1 VSLKIVLLTCA
12 VEVLYILTVCC
23 SETQY
28 LIMLGSEIH
37 NQRPTMPK
45 LNLKQPIK
53 EKFTKVADKLKQSSN
68 NTKQRLKQIKLN
80 FKTSSGNKSAPKK
93 NTKSS
98 HRLKTNFKF
107 NLNFKKKEPK
117 PELEPTPMAKTLQKG
132 IKIVDKY
139 PLYEPFAQVVISQDP
154 KTGEHK
160 YVLDELQ
167 LDPMERG
174 IYNHIL
180 EILLAEIQSPKEE
193 ISDPRK
199 FFAQEAKKIVDKYRI
214 SLGWL
219 PDVSW
224 YKILYHAERDLVGF
238 GKIDPL
244 MRDPNIEDI
253 SCDGVNKPVYIWHR
267 VFESIETNLQFGSD
281 EELDNLVVKLVHMA
295 GKHVSSAFPIVD
307 ASLPGKHRL
316 AVAYRREITPFGTA
330 FTIRKFR
337 EDPYSII
344 DLINIGTF
352 TEEMAAYLWICL
364 ENRASVMVL
373 GGTAAGKTTA
383 LNALGCLIKPGSKIM
398 TIEETAELNL
408 SHENWVSLIARQS
421 YGLGGSSIGEVA
433 LFDLVKTC
441 MRHRPDLMIVGEVR
455 GQEAYVLFQ
464 ALATGHGGM
473 CTMHAENVQSAIRRL
488 TQKPMDIS
496 PAYIPLMNIV
506 MSVQRV
512 HLVKNGEK
520 KAYRRILSVNEI
532 VDSEKF
538 VESFKWDPIKD
549 QQAVDLE
556 SSFLLTNFS
565 ERLGITREQLLEEMK
580 RRTEV
585 LRWMRKSRIRSYKD
599 VALIIAEYYARPKE
613 FYQKILQGEEVKPV
627 AVSR

>member
-1 VSLKIVLLTCA
+1 MSKLNIKKRLQETFNRVSAKLHHTGTNIKGYIASLSLRRKKLEKTISSGRRIRFPKLTLSLKKKLPEP
-12 VEVLYILTVCC
+12 EVPVQT
-23 SETQY
+23 
-28 LIMLGSEIH
+28 
-37 NQRPTMPK
+37 
-45 LNLKQPIK
+45 
-53 EKFTKVADKLKQSSN
+53 
-68 NTKQRLKQIKLN
+68 
-80 FKTSSGNKSAPKK
+80 
-93 NTKSS
+93 
-98 HRLKTNFKF
+98 
-107 NLNFKKKEPK
+107 
-117 PELEPTPMAKTLQKG
+117 KTLPKG
-132 IKIVDKY
+132 VKIVEKY
-139 PLYEPFAQVVISQDP
+139 PLYEPFSQVVIVQDP

-160 YVLDELQ
+160 YILDELQ
-167 LDPMERG
+167 LDPMERS
-174 IYNHIL
+174 IYNRVL
-180 EILLAEIQSPKEE
+180 EILLAEIESPKEE
-193 ISDPRK
+193 IKDPRK

-267 VFESIETNLQFGSD
+267 NFESIETNLQFESD
-281 EELDNLVVKLVHMA
+281 EDLDNLVVKLVHMA

-337 EDPYSII
+337 EDPYSIV

-383 LNALGCLIKPGSKIM
+383 LNALGCLVKPGSKIM

-421 YGLGGSSIGEVA
+421 YGLGGSSVGEVA

-473 CTMHAENVQSAIRRL
+473 CTMHAENVQSAVRRL

-520 KAYRRILSVNEI
+520 KAYRRVLSVNEI
-532 VDSEKF
+532 VDADKYLNP
-538 VESFKWDPIKD
+538 FKWDPVKD
-549 QQAVDLE
+549 EQVVDLD
-556 SSFLLTNFS
+556 SSFLLANIA
-565 ERLGITREQLLEEMK
+565 ERLGKTKSQLIEELH
-580 RRTEV
+580 RRSEV
-585 LRWMRKSRIRSYKD
+585 LRWMREQKIRSYKD
-599 VALIIAEYYARPKE
+599 VATIIAEYYARPKE
-613 FYQKILQGEEVKPV
+613 FYQKVLASEEVKPV
-627 AVSR
+627 AASRQI

>member
-1 VSLKIVLLTCA
+1 
-12 VEVLYILTVCC
+12 
-23 SETQY
+23 
-28 LIMLGSEIH
+28 
-37 NQRPTMPK
+37 MPK
-45 LNLKQPIK
+45 LNLKQKIK
-53 EKFTKVADKLKQSSN
+53 EKIANINSKLHAIKMPKLSSAN
-68 NTKQRLKQIKLN
+68 KPAKPKPAKEQKKIKLPEIKLN
-80 FKTSSGNKSAPKK
+80 LKSKQKNPEPETTPLAKSLPK
-93 NTKSS
+93 N
-98 HRLKTNFKF
+98 
-107 NLNFKKKEPK
+107 
-117 PELEPTPMAKTLQKG
+117 

-139 PLYEPFAQVVISQDP
+139 PLYEPFSQVFIVQDP

-167 LDPMERG
+167 LDTMERG
-174 IYNHIL
+174 IYNRIL
-180 EILLAEIQSPKEE
+180 EMLLAEIESPKEE
-193 ISDPRK
+193 INDPRK
-199 FFAQEAKKIVDKYRI
+199 FFAEEAKKIVDKYRI
-214 SLGWL
+214 SMGWL

-253 SCDGVNKPVYIWHR
+253 SCDGVKKPVYIWHR
-267 VFESIETNLQFGSD
+267 AFESIETNLQFESD
-281 EELDNLVVKLVHMA
+281 EDLDNLVVKLVHMS

-352 TEEMAAYLWICL
+352 TEEMAAYLWVCL

-408 SHENWVSLIARQS
+408 SHENWVSLISRQS
-421 YGLGGSSIGEVA
+421 YGLGGSSVGEVA

-473 CTMHAENVQSAIRRL
+473 CTMHAENVQSAVRRL

-496 PAYIPLMNIV
+496 PAYIPLMNII

-520 KAYRRILSVNEI
+520 KAYRRVLSVNEI
-532 VDSEKF
+532 VDSEKN
-538 VESFKWDPIKD
+538 VNPFKWDPIKD
-549 QQAVDLE
+549 VQAMDLD

-565 ERLGITREQLLEEMK
+565 ERLGITREQLIDEMH

-585 LRWMRKSRIRSYKD
+585 LGWMRKSNIRSYKE
-599 VALIIAEYYARPKE
+599 VASIIAEYYARPKE
-613 FYQKILQGEEVKPV
+613 FYRKIADNEEVKPV
-627 AVSR
+627 AATR

>member
-1 VSLKIVLLTCA
+1 
-12 VEVLYILTVCC
+12 
-23 SETQY
+23 
-28 LIMLGSEIH
+28 
-37 NQRPTMPK
+37 MPK
-45 LNLKQPIK
+45 PTKLIFANITNILKSK
-53 EKFTKVADKLKQSSN
+53 
-68 NTKQRLKQIKLN
+68 
-80 FKTSSGNKSAPKK
+80 PKK
-93 NTKSS
+93 QKEEAPPAPQPSAKPAIT
-98 HRLKTNFKF
+98 RGLKVI
-107 NLNFKKKEPK
+107 E
-117 PELEPTPMAKTLQKG
+117 
-132 IKIVDKY
+132 KY
-139 PLYEPFAQVVISQDP
+139 PIYEPFAQVIIVQNP

-160 YVLDELQ
+160 YILDELQ
-167 LDPMERG
+167 LDPLETSVYHR
-174 IYNHIL
+174 IL
-180 EILLAEIQSPKEE
+180 EILLAEIESPKEE
-193 ISDPRK
+193 IGDPRK
-199 FFAQEAKKIVDKYRI
+199 FFAEEAKKIVDKYRI

-253 SCDGVNKPVYIWHR
+253 SCDGVNRPVYIWHR
-267 VFESIETNLQFGSD
+267 NHESIETNLQFDND
-281 EELDNLVVKLVHMA
+281 EILDNMVVKLVHMA
-295 GKHVSSAFPIVD
+295 GKHVSTAFPIVD

-330 FTIRKFR
+330 FTIRKFK

-352 TEEMAAYLWICL
+352 SEEIAAYLWVCL
-364 ENRASVMVL
+364 ENRASIMML

-383 LNALGCLIKPGSKIM
+383 LNAIACLIKPGSKIM

-473 CTMHAENVQSAIRRL
+473 CTMHAENVESAVKRL

-512 HLVKNGEK
+512 HLVKNSEK
-520 KAYRRILSVNEI
+520 KAYRRILSVNEV
-532 VDSEKF
+532 VDYENYIQP
-538 VESFKWDPIKD
+538 FKWDPIKD
-549 QQAVDLE
+549 QHIVNLQE
-556 SSFLLTNFS
+556 SKQLFNIS
-565 ERLGITREQLLEEMK
+565 ERLGVTVEELIAEMN
-580 RRTEV
+580 RRRDV
-585 LRWMRKSRIRSYKD
+585 LKWMRDQKIRSYKD
-599 VALIIAEYYARPKE
+599 VATTIAEYYARPKA
-613 FYQKILQGEEVKPV
+613 FYEKIKAGEEARSV
-627 AVSR
+627 AAYRSA

>member
-1 VSLKIVLLTCA
+1 
-12 VEVLYILTVCC
+12 
-23 SETQY
+23 
-28 LIMLGSEIH
+28 
-37 NQRPTMPK
+37 MP
-45 LNLKQPIK
+45 NLKEKIK
-53 EKFTKVADKLKQSSN
+53 EKFTKKLKIPDIKMPKLKMPSFRSEDKPAKLEKP
-68 NTKQRLKQIKLN
+68 TKPEKQTKPKIVQEK
-80 FKTSSGNKSAPKK
+80 KSYKYPKI
-93 NTKSS
+93 
-98 HRLKTNFKF
+98 NFKF
-107 NLNFKKKEPK
+107 KLNKKTK
-117 PELEPTPMAKTLQKG
+117 PENLPATETTQAAPGAKVLPKN
-132 IKIVDKY
+132 IKVIDRY
-139 PLYEPFAQVVISQDP
+139 PLYEPFAQVVIFQDP

-167 LDPMERG
+167 LDTMERG
-174 IYNHIL
+174 IYNRIL
-180 EILLAEIQSPKEE
+180 EMLLAEIESPKEE
-193 ISDPRK
+193 ILDPRK
-199 FFAQEAKKIVDKYRI
+199 FFAEEAKKIVDKYRI
-214 SLGWL
+214 SMGWL

-267 VFESIETNLQFGSD
+267 AFESIETNLQFESD
-281 EELDNLVVKLVHMA
+281 EDLDNLVVKLVHMS

-352 TEEMAAYLWICL
+352 TEEMAAYLWVCL

-383 LNALGCLIKPGSKIM
+383 LNALGCLVKPGSKIM

-408 SHENWVSLIARQS
+408 SHENWVSLISRQS
-421 YGLGGSSIGEVA
+421 YGLGGSSVGEVA

-496 PAYIPLMNIV
+496 PAYIPLMNII

-520 KAYRRILSVNEI
+520 KAYRRVLSVNEI
-532 VDSEKF
+532 VDSEKN
-538 VESFKWDPIKD
+538 VNPFKWDPIND
-549 QQAVDLE
+549 EQTMDLD

-565 ERLGITREQLLEEMK
+565 ERLGITRDQLLEEMH
-580 RRTEV
+580 RRTDV
-585 LRWMRKSRIRSYKD
+585 LRWMRSNKIRSYKE
-599 VALIIAEYYARPKE
+599 VATIIAEYYARPKE
-613 FYQKILQGEEVKPV
+613 FYRKIKGQEEVKPV
-627 AVSR
+627 AAAK

>member
-1 VSLKIVLLTCA
+1 
-12 VEVLYILTVCC
+12 
-23 SETQY
+23 
-28 LIMLGSEIH
+28 
-37 NQRPTMPK
+37 MPK
-45 LNLKQPIK
+45 PNLKQQFK
-53 EKFTKVADKLKQSSN
+53 EFIAKL
-68 NTKQRLKQIKLN
+68 RLKRKKSNIKMPKAEKASTK
-80 FKTSSGNKSAPKK
+80 KT
-93 NTKSS
+93 TKSQKITFKLPKIS
-98 HRLKTNFKF
+98 LKMPKIRLGV
-107 NLNFKKKEPK
+107 KKQK
-117 PELEPTPMAKTLQKG
+117 PEPEAPLAVKSLPKDV
-132 IKIVDKY
+132 KIVDKY
-139 PLYEPFAQVVISQDP
+139 PLYEPFSQVAIVQDP
-154 KTGEHK
+154 KTGEYK
-160 YVLDELQ
+160 YILDELQ
-167 LDPMERG
+167 LDPLERG
-174 IYNHIL
+174 IYSRVL
-180 EILLAEIQSPKEE
+180 EILLAEIESPKEE
-193 ISDPRK
+193 ITDPRK
-199 FFAQEAKKIVDKYRI
+199 FFAEEAKKTVDKYRI

-224 YKILYHAERDLVGF
+224 YKILYYAERDLVGF
-238 GKIDPL
+238 GKIDSL

-267 VFESIETNLQFGSD
+267 TFESIETNVKFASD
-281 EELDNLVVKLVHMA
+281 EDLDNLVVKLVHMA

-352 TEEMAAYLWICL
+352 TEEMAAYLWVCL

-383 LNALGCLIKPGSKIM
+383 LNALGCLIKPGNKIM

-421 YGLGGSSIGEVA
+421 YGLGGSNVGEVA

-473 CTMHAENVQSAIRRL
+473 CTMHAENVQSAVKRL

-520 KAYRRILSVNEI
+520 KAFRRVLSVNEI
-532 VDSEKF
+532 IDHEKF
-538 VESFKWDPIKD
+538 VNPFKWDPIKD
-549 QQAVDLE
+549 QQIIDFDC
-556 SSFLLTNFS
+556 SFLLTNIA
-565 ERLGITREQLLEEMK
+565 ERLGITRDELINEID
-580 RRTEV
+580 RRV
-585 LRWMRKSRIRSYKD
+585 HILNWMRSQKIRSYKE
-599 VALIIAEYYARPKE
+599 VAATIAEYYARPEE
-613 FYQKILQGEEVKPV
+613 FYEKIAEEEEVEPIAASPQV
-627 AVSR
+627 

>member
-1 VSLKIVLLTCA
+1 MQQSSIKKKMKETNDKLKLKA
-12 VEVLYILTVCC
+12 A
-23 SETQY
+23 
-28 LIMLGSEIH
+28 
-37 NQRPTMPK
+37 
-45 LNLKQPIK
+45 NLKQSLKKSKAKNKQNEAKPSVAHKEHRLPTIK
-53 EKFTKVADKLKQSSN
+53 FSRSKRKTNVSEPEP
-68 NTKQRLKQIKLN
+68 QI
-80 FKTSSGNKSAPKK
+80 APK
-93 NTKSS
+93 S
-98 HRLKTNFKF
+98 L
-107 NLNFKKKEPK
+107 P
-117 PELEPTPMAKTLQKG
+117 KG
-132 IKIVDKY
+132 IKIVEKY
-139 PLYEPFAQVVISQDP
+139 PLYEPFAQVAIVQDP

-160 YVLDELQ
+160 YILDELQ
-167 LDPMERG
+167 LDSMERG
-174 IYNHIL
+174 IYNRIL
-180 EILLAEIQSPKEE
+180 EMLLAEIESPKEE
-193 ISDPRK
+193 ITDPRK
-199 FFAQEAKKIVDKYRI
+199 FFANEAKKVVDKYRI

-253 SCDGVNKPVYIWHR
+253 SCDGVNKPVYVWHR
-267 VFESIETNLQFGSD
+267 TFESIETNLQFEGD
-281 EELDNLVVKLVHMA
+281 EDLDNLVVKLVHMA

-352 TEEMAAYLWICL
+352 TEEMAAYLWVCL

-383 LNALGCLIKPGSKIM
+383 LNALGCLVRPGSKIM

-408 SHENWVSLIARQS
+408 SHDNWVSLIARQS
-421 YGLGGSSIGEVA
+421 YGLGGSGVGEVA

-473 CTMHAENVQSAIRRL
+473 CTMHAENVQSAVQRL

-520 KAYRRILSVNEI
+520 RAYRRILSLNEV
-532 VDSEKF
+532 VDHETFKNP
-538 VESFKWDPIKD
+538 FKWDPIKD
-549 QQAVDLE
+549 EQIVDLE
-556 SSFLLTNFS
+556 SSFLLTNFAG
-565 ERLGITREQLLEEMK
+565 RLGKTRNELIEELTN
-580 RRTEV
+580 RSNV
-585 LRWMRKSRIRSYKD
+585 LRWMRQQNIRSYKE
-599 VALIIAEYYARPKE
+599 VASIIAEYYARPKE
-613 FYQKILQGEEVKPV
+613 MYNKIIESAEVNRV
-627 AVSR
+627 AASR

>member
-1 VSLKIVLLTCA
+1 
-12 VEVLYILTVCC
+12 
-23 SETQY
+23 
-28 LIMLGSEIH
+28 
-37 NQRPTMPK
+37 MPK
-45 LNLKQPIK
+45 LPRKPLLSGLNGLKKVKFGFRRKKDKEQPIPPATSK
-53 EKFTKVADKLKQSSN
+53 PMPRGVKVIE
-68 NTKQRLKQIKLN
+68 R
-80 FKTSSGNKSAPKK
+80 
-93 NTKSS
+93 
-98 HRLKTNFKF
+98 
-107 NLNFKKKEPK
+107 
-117 PELEPTPMAKTLQKG
+117 
-132 IKIVDKY
+132 Y
-139 PLYEPFAQVVISQDP
+139 PLYEPFAHVVIIQNP

-160 YVLDELQ
+160 YILDELQ
-167 LDPMERG
+167 LDPLERDV
-174 IYNHIL
+174 YNRIL
-180 EILLAEIQSPKEE
+180 EVLLAEIESPKEE
-193 ISDPRK
+193 IADPRK
-199 FFAQEAKKIVDKYRI
+199 FFAEEAKKIVDKYRI

-253 SCDGVNKPVYIWHR
+253 SCDGVNRPVYVWHR
-267 VFESIETNLQFGSD
+267 NHESIETNVQFESD
-281 EELDNLVVKLVHMA
+281 EVLDNLVVKLVHMA

-316 AVAYRREITPFGTA
+316 AVCYRREITPFGTA

-344 DLINIGTF
+344 DLINTGTF

-408 SHENWVSLIARQS
+408 SHENWVSLISRQS
-421 YGLGGSSIGEVA
+421 YGLGGSNVGEVA

-473 CTMHAENVQSAIRRL
+473 CTMHAENLDSAVKRL
-488 TQKPMDIS
+488 TQKPMEIS

-512 HLVKNGEK
+512 HLIKNGEK
-520 KAYRRILSVNEI
+520 KAFRRVLSVNEI
-532 VDSEKF
+532 EDYEKYIHPF
-538 VESFKWDPIKD
+538 TWDPIKD
-549 QQAVDLE
+549 EQIISLDD
-556 SSFLLTNFS
+556 SFQLKTIS
-565 ERLGITREQLLEEMK
+565 ERLGITKQDLLNEMN
-580 RRTEV
+580 RRRDV
-585 LRWMRKSRIRSYKD
+585 LKWMRSKDIRSYKD
-599 VALIIAEYYARPKE
+599 VAGIIAEYYARPKQ
-613 FYQKILQGEEVKPV
+613 FYDKLVAGEEIKPI
-627 AVSR
+627 AASTDD

>member
-1 VSLKIVLLTCA
+1 
-12 VEVLYILTVCC
+12 
-23 SETQY
+23 
-28 LIMLGSEIH
+28 
-37 NQRPTMPK
+37 MPK
-45 LNLKQPIK
+45 ERKSIKQAIK
-53 EKFTKVADKLKQSSN
+53 EAFSNANAKLRSAKESIKARGAAIKANIKNSTSAFSAKIKN
-68 NTKQRLKQIKLN
+68 IKLPQIKM
-80 FKTSSGNKSAPKK
+80 KRS
-93 NTKSS
+93 
-98 HRLKTNFKF
+98 
-107 NLNFKKKEPK
+107 FKKKRPEPPLIRSTK
-117 PELEPTPMAKTLQKG
+117 PLPKG
-132 IKIVDKY
+132 VKVVEKY
-139 PLYEPFAQVVISQDP
+139 PLYEPFAQVVIVQDP

-160 YVLDELQ
+160 YILDELQ
-167 LDPMERG
+167 LDPMERA
-174 IYNHIL
+174 IYNRIL
-180 EILLAEIQSPKEE
+180 EILLAEIESPKEE
-193 ISDPRK
+193 IADPRK
-199 FFAQEAKKIVDKYRI
+199 FFAEEAKKIVDKYRI
-214 SLGWL
+214 TLGWL

-267 VFESIETNLQFGSD
+267 KFESIETNLQFEND
-281 EELDNLVVKLVHMA
+281 EDLDNLVVKLVHMA

-383 LNALGCLIKPGSKIM
+383 LNALACLVKPGSKIM

-421 YGLGGSSIGEVA
+421 YGLGGSSVGEVA

-473 CTMHAENVQSAIRRL
+473 CTMHAENVQSADRRL

-520 KAYRRILSVNEI
+520 KAYRRVISVNEI
-532 VDSEKF
+532 VDHEKF
-538 VESFKWDPIKD
+538 QNPFKWDPVKD
-549 QQAVDLE
+549 EQIIDLD
-556 SSFLLTNFS
+556 SSFLLTNIA
-565 ERLGITREQLLEEMK
+565 ERLGKSRRQILLEMK
-580 RRTEV
+580 RRSEV
-585 LRWMRKSRIRSYKD
+585 LRWMREQKIRSYKE
-599 VALIIAEYYARPKE
+599 VAAIIAEYYARPKE
-613 FYQKILQGEEVKPV
+613 IYKKVHASEEVKPV
-627 AVSR
+627 AATR

>member
-1 VSLKIVLLTCA
+1 MTPL
-12 VEVLYILTVCC
+12 
-23 SETQY
+23 SETAQKIRQQ
-28 LIMLGSEIH
+28 LQKTAQTL
-37 NQRPTMPK
+37 QDTTQK
-45 LNLKQPIK
+45 AKQQTAQQAAK
-53 EKFTKVADKLKQSSN
+53 
-68 NTKQRLKQIKLN
+68 TKQKIAAVKPKIQTKTNNIKIKIQN
-80 FKTSSGNKSAPKK
+80 IKPPKINITIKKK
-93 NTKSS
+93 N
-98 HRLKTNFKF
+98 
-107 NLNFKKKEPK
+107 KKNQNQPEPQI
-117 PELEPTPMAKTLQKG
+117 PTQQKILPKG
-132 IKIVDKY
+132 VKIAEKY
-139 PLYEPFAQVVISQDP
+139 PLYEPFSQVAIVQDP

-160 YVLDELQ
+160 YILDELQ
-167 LDPMERG
+167 LDPMEKGVYKRV
-174 IYNHIL
+174 L
-180 EILLAEIQSPKEE
+180 EILLAEIQSPKNE
-193 ISDPRK
+193 ITDPRK
-199 FFAQEAKKIVDKYRI
+199 FFAEEARKIVNKYRI
-214 SLGWL
+214 TLGWL

-244 MRDPNIEDI
+244 MHDPNIEDI

-267 VFESIETNLQFGSD
+267 TFESIETNLQFESD
-281 EELDNLVVKLVHMA
+281 EDLDNLVVKLVHMA

-337 EDPYSII
+337 DDPYSII

-352 TEEMAAYLWICL
+352 TEDMAAYLWICL

-383 LNALGCLIKPGSKIM
+383 LNALACLIKPGSKIM

-421 YGLGGSSIGEVA
+421 YGLGGSSVGEVA

-473 CTMHAENVQSAIRRL
+473 CTMHAENVASAVKRL

-512 HLVKNGEK
+512 HMVKNGEK
-520 KAYRRILSVNEI
+520 RAFRRVLSVNEI
-532 VDSEKF
+532 VDFENF
-538 VESFKWDPIKD
+538 VNPFKWDPIKD
-549 QQAVDLE
+549 EQIADLS
-556 SSFLLTNFS
+556 SSFLLGNIS
-565 ERLGITREQLLEEMK
+565 ERIGLTREQLLVEMK
-580 RRTEV
+580 RRSDI
-585 LRWMRKSRIRSYKD
+585 LRWMRKKNIRSYKE
-599 VALIIAEYYARPKE
+599 VATIIAEYYARPKDIVE
-613 FYQKILQGEEVKPV
+613 KILVNNEEVV
-627 AVSR
+627 AVAAAR